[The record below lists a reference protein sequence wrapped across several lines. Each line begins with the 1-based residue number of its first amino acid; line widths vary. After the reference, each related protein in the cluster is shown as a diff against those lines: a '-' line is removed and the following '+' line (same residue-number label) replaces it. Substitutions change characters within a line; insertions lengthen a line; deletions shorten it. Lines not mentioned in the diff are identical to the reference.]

1 MQPKKVTLRKG
12 GVNVV
17 KAIGNKYRQTFNL
30 KFRDDAAQYFALLDF
45 LQQQS
50 IRFAI
55 KDNEHIRVVEC
66 NEKFAPVIEHFMSN
80 EDVVQFAREFANC
93 ETRVRYAAL

>member
-1 MQPKKVTLRKG
+1 MR
-12 GVNVV
+12 
-17 KAIGNKYRQTFNL
+17 NKYRQTFNL

-45 LQQQS
+45 LQQQN

-66 NEKFAPVIEHFMSN
+66 NEKFAPIIDGFMHN
-80 EDVVQFAREFANC
+80 EEVVQFAREFAQ
-93 ETRVRYAAL
+93 TQASGYMKLA